1 MKLWHKA
8 IRWRRRG
15 SKCSEMESPLPRT
28 PVQPVGNHTNSSI
41 VWLVSELDGN
51 TSRIGENQPDV
62 NQEEEEEEE
71 EEEETKVDPSRHS
84 YGAKGFV
91 AEEQRRGGDN
101 ADERLLRKQELVRA
115 GDKEEIQ
122 ELRASLLQL
131 RDDLRRNE
139 EMAAARLKA
148 VEDEKAKLEVA
159 LLAERAKAARQQ
171 KTMQFLRETNI
182 EAQSLET
189 ELRDQVE
196 TLKMARR
203 QHDEGQFQS
212 KEEKVRSG
220 LARLVEKDL
229 RKQVAMLEQSTGQ
242 QANEIRVLLAQL
254 QVLQRNGEP
263 HIDSVLMVGNTQG
276 ANATLSA
283 LGDSHPDRPR
293 LRADFL
299 SGWRTLTGL
308 AIERIFR
315 IKVPAD
321 VGDTHASYVRSHG
334 NVVQRFHGT
343 SCRSRCNFIIDPKKA
358 SPCGLQACKLCNIC
372 LRGFKLG
379 KASRRFGQGVYF
391 STKSAKANGYA
402 QGTEKKTEGSGKK
415 LRCIIVADVAKGR
428 SFITKETGF
437 DHGTYPPVGHD
448 SVQAEVGKGLAFE
461 ELVVYKEEAALPTH
475 LIVYTLP

>member
-8 IRWRRRG
+8 TRWRRRG
-15 SKCSEMESPLPRT
+15 SKCSELESPLPRA
-28 PVQPVGNHTNSSI
+28 PVQSVGNHNSKSI

-62 NQEEEEEEE
+62 NQEEEEE
-71 EEEETKVDPSRHS
+71 TKVDPSRHS
-84 YGAKGFV
+84 YGAMGFV

-131 RDDLRRNE
+131 RDDLRRSE
-139 EMAAARLKA
+139 EMAAARLKV
-148 VEDEKAKLEVA
+148 VEDEKAALEVA
-159 LLAERAKAARQQ
+159 LLAERAKTARQQ
-171 KTMQFLRETNI
+171 KTMHFLRETNI

-196 TLKMARR
+196 TLKIASG
-203 QHDEGQFQS
+203 HGEGRFQT

-229 RKQVAMLEQSTGQ
+229 RKQVATLEQSTGQ

-263 HIDSVLMVGNTQG
+263 HIDSVLTVGSTQG

-283 LGDSHPDRPR
+283 LGDSHPDCPR

-315 IKVPAD
+315 ITVPAG
-321 VGDTHASYVRSHG
+321 VGETHAGYVRSHG

-343 SCRSRCNFIIDPKKA
+343 SCRSTCNFIIDPKKA

-391 STKSAKANGYA
+391 STKPAKANGYA
-402 QGTEKKTEGSGKK
+402 QGTEKKAEGRGKK

-428 SFITKETGF
+428 SFITKDTGF
-437 DHGTYPPVGHD
+437 DGGTYPPVGHD

-475 LIVYTLP
+475 LVVYSLP

>member
-8 IRWRRRG
+8 IRCRRRG
-15 SKCSEMESPLPRT
+15 SKCLEMESPRPRT
-28 PVQPVGNHTNSSI
+28 PVQPVGNHNNSSI
-41 VWLVSELDGN
+41 VWLVNELDGN

-71 EEEETKVDPSRHS
+71 ETKVNPSRHF
-84 YGAKGFV
+84 YGATGFV

-101 ADERLLRKQELVRA
+101 GARLLRKQELVRA

-148 VEDEKAKLEVA
+148 IEDEKATLEVD
-159 LLAERAKAARQQ
+159 LLAERAKTARQQ
-171 KTMQFLRETNI
+171 KTMHFLRETNI

-196 TLKMARR
+196 TLKIARG

-263 HIDSVLMVGNTQG
+263 HIDSVLMVGSTQT

-283 LGDSHPDRPR
+283 LGDSHPDCTR

-315 IKVPAD
+315 ITVPAD
-321 VGDTHASYVRSHG
+321 VGETHASYVRSHG

-343 SCRSRCNFIIDPKKA
+343 SCRSTCNFIIDPKKA

-402 QGTEKKTEGSGKK
+402 QGTEKK
-415 LRCIIVADVAKGR
+415 
-428 SFITKETGF
+428 
-437 DHGTYPPVGHD
+437 
-448 SVQAEVGKGLAFE
+448 
-461 ELVVYKEEAALPTH
+461 
-475 LIVYTLP
+475 